1 MVCAFPR
8 GMVLGS
14 FLVFA
19 RSLHTEL
26 FTMADLTVDPGLL
39 AGGRD
44 WRCPLAQR
52 WAGGRLLPAMGGVRT
67 REAAPSGES
76 PPFPQSKQHPTPSH
90 PLKKRKAPADGLCL
104 WPDQGP
110 FVKQTQQPS
119 I

>member
-1 MVCAFPR
+1 
-8 GMVLGS
+8 
-14 FLVFA
+14 
-19 RSLHTEL
+19 
-26 FTMADLTVDPGLL
+26 MADLMVDPDLL

-52 WAGGRLLPAMGGVRT
+52 WAAGCLLPARGGLRT
-67 REAAPSGES
+67 QGAAPSGES
-76 PPFPQSKQHPTPSH
+76 PPFPQSKQRPTPSH
-90 PLKKRKAPADGLCL
+90 PLKKHKAPADGLCL